1 MNSKTNVIVVVEP
14 HADDAYLSLHQHM
27 VDWIKEGNKVVILT
41 VFSGTRKRARD
52 GQAYADSIG
61 AQWDGL
67 GYVEDPND
75 PKPFITGDKE
85 FDPLPGMLGMLYGGN
100 SNLTIVAPIGI
111 QHPEHKAVSDWVRQ
125 CPAYYDALY
134 FYAEIPYYS
143 KLKNE
148 EDANAMLVDHP
159 IVSIKHP
166 KHYKADEKYWK
177 CFKDQS
183 KFFHFNP
190 AADMRDIVEIVVR

>member
-1 MNSKTNVIVVVEP
+1 MKNVIVVVEP

-27 VDWIKEGNKVVILT
+27 VDWVKEGKKVVILT

-52 GQAYADSIG
+52 GQAYADVIG

-67 GYVEDPND
+67 GFEEGLDDPFKD
-75 PKPFITGDKE
+75 HE
-85 FDPLPGMLGMLYGGN
+85 FNPLANMFLSALYN
-100 SNLTIVAPIGI
+100 AATISVVVPIGI
-111 QHPEHKAVSDWVRQ
+111 QHTEHKAVSSWIRQ
-125 CPAYYDALY
+125 SEVVDKDELY

-143 KLKNE
+143 KLKNQ
-148 EDANAMLVDHP
+148 EDANSMLVGSR
-159 IVSIKHP
+159 IVSIKKP

-190 AADMRDIVEIVVR
+190 AEGMKDIVEIIVG